1 MPRKKQASPIV
12 LFLAGLLFVGMAGSS
27 ICISFIDIARQARLI
42 VHGQA
47 TPAEILDGAISER
60 RTGKNGNGRRY
71 EVTVTYRFEVDGRQ
85 VQSNR
90 VFADKITFRERADAE
105 AVLAHYPPG
114 DGIAYY
120 DPTEPHES
128 CLGRRVSFMP
138 YWGTIFP
145 LLHLSLGF
153 LMILWACR
161 SEKRP
166 LAHLRWLGAILLG
179 VAVVM
184 VTGLVH
190 YLVIG
195 GALDL
200 FVSLTFGIFA
210 SIWLGCGW
218 WWSRAYARAQLP
230 GETPTS

>member
-1 MPRKKQASPIV
+1 MRRKKQAHPIV
-12 LFLAGLLFVGMAGSS
+12 LFLFGLLFVGMAGSF
-27 ICISFIDIARQARLI
+27 IWIAIIDIARQARLI
-42 VHGQA
+42 VHGKA
-47 TPAEILDGAISER
+47 TPAEILDGTISER
-60 RTGKNGNGRRY
+60 RTGKKGTGRRY

-85 VQSNR
+85 LQSER

-105 AVLAHYPPG
+105 AVLAHFPPG

-120 DPTEPHES
+120 DPSEPHES
-128 CLGRRVSFMP
+128 CLDRRVSFMP

-161 SEKRP
+161 SEERP
-166 LAHLRWLGAILLG
+166 LAHLRWLGALLLG

-184 VTGLVH
+184 VIGLVH

-200 FVSLTFGIFA
+200 FISLAFGIFA
-210 SIWLGCGW
+210 SMWLGCGW
-218 WWSRAYARAQLP
+218 WWSRTYARARLP
-230 GETPTS
+230 AGTPAS